1 MFAQKS
7 PGEYGKSLAARPPA
21 PALYN
26 RRSLAETFD
35 FRTVVEAWVLLWTC
49 RVGLWLAPF
58 PRVLRGTRFCAERLR
73 SSRPMDAGRAVE
85 SIRRAL
91 PLTLRAS
98 CLTQA
103 LAGWIML
110 TRHGA
115 ECRIRIGVASLQ
127 QDGFKAHAWL
137 EAGGRVILGDIQDI
151 ELAGGL
157 GSYHVIWT
165 LPPEDGA
172 AV

>member
-1 MFAQKS
+1 MD
-7 PGEYGKSLAARPPA
+7 AAG
-21 PALYN
+21 
-26 RRSLAETFD
+26 T
-35 FRTVVEAWVLLWTC
+35 VEA
-49 RVGLWLAPF
+49 
-58 PRVLRGTRFCAERLR
+58 
-73 SSRPMDAGRAVE
+73 
-85 SIRRAL
+85 IRRAL

-115 ECRIRIGVASLQ
+115 ESRIRIGVASPQ
-127 QDGFKAHAWL
+127 QQGFKAHAWL
-137 EAGGRVILGDIQDI
+137 EVGGRVILGDVDDV
-151 ELAGGL
+151 EAPGGL
-157 GSYHVIWT
+157 DSFHVIWT

>member
-1 MFAQKS
+1 MT
-7 PGEYGKSLAARPPA
+7 ARSR

-26 RRSLAETFD
+26 LRSLAETFD
-35 FRTVVEAWVLLWTC
+35 FRTVVEAWALLWTC
-49 RVGLWLAPF
+49 RVGLWFAPF

-73 SSRPMDAGRAVE
+73 SRRPIDAAGAVE
-85 SIRRAL
+85 AVRRAL

-110 TRHGA
+110 TRHGT
-115 ECRIRIGVASLQ
+115 ESRIRIGVASPGQ
-127 QDGFKAHAWL
+127 QGFKAHAWL
-137 EAGGRVILGDIQDI
+137 ESGGRVILGDVADVD
-151 ELAGGL
+151 APGGL
-157 GSYHVIWT
+157 ESFHVIWT